1 MRRQDRPL
9 VRSVARLLRC
19 DNGVEALEVALIGGL
34 IVIVILVAVPTL
46 ATGVGDALDGLT
58 AAFANVRTG
67 IN

>member
-1 MRRQDRPL
+1 
-9 VRSVARLLRC
+9 
-19 DNGVEALEVALIGGL
+19 VEALEVALIGGL